1 MCSCRQT
8 LSFSLSH
15 ADRLS
20 LSLSHANR
28 LSLSLSFSCRQT
40 LSLSLSHADSLSL
53 SLKINRTC
61 SLTRYISSQTVPVNV
76 HVTEITKDTKT
87 NPDKRSRK
95 ELFHCHYSHV
105 LRVAIETPQLHHQ
118 CIHTARGCCA
128 DELADWWWW
137 RKLIDS
143 CRPV

>member
-1 MCSCRQT
+1 MQTDSLFLSFPCRQT
-8 LSFSLSH
+8 LSLSFPCKQT
-15 ADRLS
+15 LS
-20 LSLSHANR
+20 LSLF
-28 LSLSLSFSCRQT
+28 LMQT